1 MLAFRQRWLALAAE
15 SPGQVLMA
23 SSAAPFES
31 GIPGTSTE
39 RWLAAIAVMAAAMM
53 ELMDTSAVN
62 VSLPYIAGSLSATAT
77 EATWVLTS
85 YLISNA
91 VVLPLAG
98 WLANYFG
105 RKRLLM
111 IAVIGFTAASVLCG
125 LAPSLTLL
133 IVFRVIQGAAGGS
146 LQPATRAI
154 LLETFPREERGHA
167 MAFFGVGIVVAPI
180 LAPVLGGWLTTDH
193 SWRWVFFINVPLC
206 AAALFMVRKFVHDP
220 PYIRRGTLKMDY
232 WGLGMLVT
240 GIASLQVM
248 LDKGQEDDWFSSHF
262 IVAMAIIAIACLTAF
277 VFWELRAKEPLVH
290 FKLLKFR
297 TFAAGTTL
305 SAVLGFV
312 LYGSIVLIPLFMQ
325 ELLGFPAITAG
336 FWNSPRGIATLVLM
350 PVAGYLID
358 RGWDMRGM
366 LFAGL
371 LVSVAGVWMFSFLD
385 LSAGPWDFL
394 WPQILMGAGLS
405 FVFPPLAT
413 ITVDPIPAH
422 EMGYATSVIALMR
435 NVGASIG
442 ISAVDTELARRR
454 QGAQVEL
461 VKHVRP
467 GSRIYRLLLN
477 RFEALF
483 RLHGSGP
490 VHAMHQALALM
501 YNMTGQQTALLS
513 YLDGFRL
520 LGILFAAAA
529 PLVWIMH
536 RHQAE

>member
-1 MLAFRQRWLALAAE
+1 
-15 SPGQVLMA
+15 MA
-23 SSAAPFES
+23 SSAASQES
-31 GIPGTSTE
+31 GLPGTSAE

-62 VSLPYIAGSLSATAT
+62 VSLPYMAGSLSASTT

-91 VVLPLAG
+91 IVLPLAG

-105 RKRLLM
+105 RKRLLLM
-111 IAVIGFTAASVLCG
+111 AVIGFTAASVLCG
-125 LAPSLTLL
+125 IAPSLPLL
-133 IVFRVIQGAAGGS
+133 ILFRVFQGAAGGS

-154 LLETFPREERGHA
+154 LLEAFPREERGHA

-180 LAPVLGGWLTTDH
+180 LAPVLGGWLTTDY

-206 AAALFMVRKFVHDP
+206 AAALIMVRKFVHDP
-220 PYIRRGTLKMDY
+220 SYIRRGTLKMDY

-240 GIASLQVM
+240 GIACMQVM
-248 LDKGQEDDWFSSHF
+248 LDKGQEDDWFSSRF
-262 IVAMAIIAIACLTAF
+262 IVCMAIIAIVCLTTF
-277 VFWELRAKEPLVH
+277 VVWELRAKEPLVH

-297 TFAAGTTL
+297 TFAAGTVL

-336 FWNSPRGIATLVLM
+336 FWNSPRGIATLILM
-350 PVAGYLID
+350 PVAGLLID

-371 LVSVAGVWMFSFLD
+371 LISVIGVWMFSFLD
-385 LSAGPWDFL
+385 LSAGPWNFL

-413 ITVDPIPAH
+413 ITVDPIPAR

-442 ISAVDTELARRR
+442 ISAVDTVLARRR
-454 QGAQVEL
+454 QSAQDEL
-461 VKHVRP
+461 VKHVRR
-467 GSRIYRLLLN
+467 GNVTYRTLLN

-490 VHAMHQALALM
+490 VHALHQAWALM
-501 YNMTGQQTALLS
+501 YRMTQQQTALLS
-513 YLDGFRL
+513 YIDGFRL
-520 LGILFAAAA
+520 LGVLFAAAA
-529 PLVWIMH
+529 PLVWVMH
-536 RHQAE
+536 KHQSE